1 MVRGIKDNCQF
12 FISLLVIYYSF
23 QELLFIYFNKYS
35 LYQFQQF
42 YEKAPYSFIKSVTYD
57 TFLYFGKNFLLAYL
71 TIAKVKLNF
80 HNNQFII
87 SIFIN
92 YLLLMVILP
101 NFDAKQSLMNVGDN
115 IKKLR
120 KEKGLQQ
127 KQIAI
132 ELGIDQ
138 SNYNKIE
145 NGKREP
151 SLDLLN

>member
-1 MVRGIKDNCQF
+1 
-12 FISLLVIYYSF
+12 
-23 QELLFIYFNKYS
+23 
-35 LYQFQQF
+35 
-42 YEKAPYSFIKSVTYD
+42 
-57 TFLYFGKNFLLAYL
+57 
-71 TIAKVKLNF
+71 
-80 HNNQFII
+80 
-87 SIFIN
+87 
-92 YLLLMVILP
+92 MVILP

-151 SLDLLN
+151 SLDLLNKLAGLFGVSVDDILNPGKELPKEAVSYTHLLLTQPHFYN

>member
-1 MVRGIKDNCQF
+1 
-12 FISLLVIYYSF
+12 
-23 QELLFIYFNKYS
+23 
-35 LYQFQQF
+35 
-42 YEKAPYSFIKSVTYD
+42 
-57 TFLYFGKNFLLAYL
+57 
-71 TIAKVKLNF
+71 
-80 HNNQFII
+80 
-87 SIFIN
+87 
-92 YLLLMVILP
+92 MVILP